1 MLLSVYTRETVA
13 HCKPFGSDKEGFL
26 SISGL
31 LVDLEFATLVASR
44 GILEIVF
51 FLLGFFFC
59 HICGMWDL
67 SSLTRNRTHILC
79 RREDS

>member
-1 MLLSVYTRETVA
+1 MMYALWRACPHLLSVYTRETVA

-31 LVDLEFATLVASR
+31 LVDL
-44 GILEIVF
+44 GICHISSIKRYPRDCF
-51 FLLGFFFC
+51 FFVGFFFC

-67 SSLTRNRTHILC
+67 VPDQ
-79 RREDS
+79 E

>member
-1 MLLSVYTRETVA
+1 MMYALWRACPHLLLSVYTRETVA

-44 GILEIVF
+44 GILEIFFF
-51 FLLGFFFC
+51 FLPY
-59 HICGMWDL
+59 MWHVG
-67 SSLTRNRTHILC
+67 S
-79 RREDS
+79 

>member
-31 LVDLEFATLVASR
+31 LVDLEFATLL
-44 GILEIVF
+44 GILYIVAKLDSAMLCDSCQPEISC
-51 FLLGFFFC
+51 L
-59 HICGMWDL
+59 
-67 SSLTRNRTHILC
+67 
-79 RREDS
+79 